1 MSPPDPTP
9 PQTSAWTDA
18 VLAAAI
24 TAVDP
29 AYVGGTWVKARVGP
43 VRERWTKLLRGL
55 LTADRPAR
63 RLPLPVADDR
73 LLGGLDLPATLAAG
87 RPVAQAGLLAEADG
101 GLLIVPMAERLPTG
115 TAARLAAV
123 MDTAVA
129 VVDREGLALRLPT
142 RFGVVALDEGVEP
155 DEAPP
160 PALTDRLALRV
171 DLTGVSVRDLDVP
184 VPTPAMIARART
196 LLPEIHDPD
205 DAVEAFCSVGA
216 AFGIDSLRA
225 PLLALRTARV
235 LAALAG
241 RDHVVQDDLRAAS
254 RLVLAPRATQL
265 PAEPPEAAEPEQPPP
280 PPSETPPSEEN
291 EATRRDDT
299 TPREIVAE
307 ATRAALPPGL
317 LAALLAGQ
325 GRRGQAPAGRAG
337 SSRMTR
343 LRGRPAGA
351 QAGMP
356 GGGARLAL
364 VETLRAAAPW
374 QPLRRR
380 ETAGAGSRVLV
391 RRDDFRIRRFIHQTE
406 TTTIFAVD
414 ASGSSALHRM
424 AEAKGA
430 VELLLADC
438 YVRRDQVAL
447 VAFRGQVAD
456 VLLPPTRSLVRA
468 KRSLAGLPGGG
479 GTPLAAGLE
488 VAAMLADAAAR
499 RGQTPVLVVLTDGR
513 ANIARDGRQGRGPG
527 EEDALAAAK
536 VIAQA
541 GLSTILVDTSPRPQ
555 RQAETLAR
563 TMRARYL
570 PLPHADAQGL
580 STAVK
585 ALAGGQ
591 R

>member
-1 MSPPDPTP
+1 MPRPDPAPDRPT
-9 PQTSAWTDA
+9 AWTDA
-18 VLAAAI
+18 VLAAAV

-29 AYVGGTWVKARVGP
+29 AFVGGIWVKARVGP
-43 VRERWTKLLRGL
+43 VRDRWTSVLRSL
-55 LTADRPAR
+55 VPADRPTK

-101 GLLIVPMAERLPTG
+101 GLLLVPMAERLPTG

-123 MDTAVA
+123 MDTGVA
-129 VVDREGLALRLPT
+129 TVEREGLTLRLPT
-142 RFGVVALDEGVEP
+142 RFGVVALDESVEP
-155 DEAPP
+155 DEMPP
-160 PALTDRLALRV
+160 PALTDRLGLRV
-171 DLTGVSVRDLDVP
+171 DLTDVSVRDLEACVP
-184 VPTPAMIARART
+184 SAAVVARARR
-196 LLPEIHDPD
+196 LLPDMRDPD
-205 DAVEAFCSVGA
+205 DATEAFCSVAA

-265 PAEPPEAAEPEQPPP
+265 PAEPPAESEPEQPP
-280 PPSETPPSEEN
+280 PPSETPPTEQE
-291 EATRRDDT
+291 EATRRDES
-299 TPREIVAE
+299 TPQEIVAE
-307 ATRAALPPGL
+307 ATRSALPPGL

-325 GRRGQAPAGRAG
+325 SRRGQAPAGRAG

-351 QAGMP
+351 LAGAP

-380 ETAGAGSRVLV
+380 EAQAGAGSRVLV
-391 RRDDFRIRRFIHQTE
+391 RKDDFRIRRFIHQTE

-488 VAAMLADAAAR
+488 AAAMLADAAAR
-499 RGQTPVLVVLTDGR
+499 RGQTPVIVVLTDGR

-541 GLSTILVDTSPRPQ
+541 GLSAILVDTSPRPQ

-570 PLPHADAQGL
+570 PLPYADAQGL

-585 ALAGGQ
+585 AASGGA